1 MRNMSV
7 RRAPGCGS
15 RIRRPDRC
23 PLCRL
28 REFGHAVEHQIGAC
42 LAIASSLPGLL
53 KPHPYVLE
61 RTAGSF
67 PVLPGLSDPGERIQ
81 SLTYRES
88 YAPVPLPTVYDP
100 PARLI
105 EDAPAL
111 LRSAAGGTWALVSVA
126 AAGSVLVVLV
136 LVVVRIAG
144 VLT

>member
-1 MRNMSV
+1 MS
-7 RRAPGCGS
+7 
-15 RIRRPDRC
+15 
-23 PLCRL
+23 
-28 REFGHAVEHQIGAC
+28 
-42 LAIASSLPGLL
+42 
-53 KPHPYVLE
+53 
-61 RTAGSF
+61 AGSF

-88 YAPVPLPTVYDP
+88 YAPAPLSTVYDP
-100 PARLI
+100 PARLRLI

-111 LRSAAGGTWALVSVA
+111 LRAAAGGAWALVSVA

>member
-1 MRNMSV
+1 MS
-7 RRAPGCGS
+7 
-15 RIRRPDRC
+15 
-23 PLCRL
+23 
-28 REFGHAVEHQIGAC
+28 
-42 LAIASSLPGLL
+42 
-53 KPHPYVLE
+53 
-61 RTAGSF
+61 AGSF

-88 YAPVPLPTVYDP
+88 YAPVPLSTVYDP
-100 PARLI
+100 PARRRPI

-111 LRSAAGGTWALVSVA
+111 LRSAAGGAWALVSVA